1 MRPLYRFRLERDVI
15 DRVEAAVPV
24 EPRLRPGVLPDLD
37 ALLRDGT
44 PVLEVGADRR
54 ELLRVPA

>member
-1 MRPLYRFRLERDVI
+1 MRPLDRFRIERDVV
-15 DRVEAAVPV
+15 DHVEAAVPV
-24 EPRLRPGVLPDLD
+24 QPRLRPRELPDLD
-37 ALLRDGT
+37 ALLGDGA